1 MEVITPQNAARLT
14 EQIVLQPH
22 EGPTASMAFSPDGGI
37 LAVDSNNRVE
47 LWRIADGTLLGT
59 LPVGWPGAEGL
70 AFSVDGTVL
79 AAVSGNAARFSL
91 WDVATRTLLRQVSV
105 PLGHQPGCVAM
116 TPSGRTLATGGFD
129 GQVLLWDWGAN
140 NPVVRS
146 TLAAHTIFVSSLAF
160 SANGLVLASG
170 ANNGELRLWE
180 IGFDLLPTRRWSYQA
195 GHLISDVSFDPRGDV
210 LAASSW
216 DGKLYLMDVEH
227 GTIIRTLSN
236 PRPGRNDQMAGVHA
250 PHADLIAAQQG
261 GILQLW
267 EPSTGALLVE
277 KETTCHSLRF
287 SPGGTTL
294 AALNVLP
301 ADPNAPVTIWGPRR
315 VLVPKKVTGAPP

>member
-1 MEVITPQNAARLT
+1 MEVITPQNASRLA
-14 EQIVLQPH
+14 EHIHLQPH
-22 EGPTASMAFSPDGGI
+22 EGPTYSMAFSPDGGT

-47 LWRIADGTLLGT
+47 LWRIADGALLGT
-59 LPVGWPGAEGL
+59 LPVGWQGAEGL
-70 AFSVDGTVL
+70 AFSADGAVV

-91 WDVATRTLLRQVSV
+91 WNVAARTLLRQVSV

-129 GQVLLWDWGAN
+129 GQVLLWDWGGS

-146 TLAAHTIFVSSLAF
+146 ALPAHTTFVSSLAF
-160 SANGLVLASG
+160 SADGLVLASG

-180 IGFDLLPTRRWSYQA
+180 IGFDLLPTLRWSYRA
-195 GHLISDVSFDPRGDV
+195 GHLISDVSFDSRGDL

-216 DGKLYLMDVEH
+216 DGKLYLVGVED

-236 PRPGRNDQMAGVHA
+236 PRPGWNEQMAGVHA
-250 PHADLIAAQQG
+250 PQADLIAAQQG

-267 EPSTGALLVE
+267 EPSTGALLLE
-277 KETTCHSLRF
+277 KETTCQALRF
-287 SPGGTTL
+287 APDGTAL

-301 ADPNAPVTIWGPRR
+301 ADPNAPLTIWGLRR
-315 VLVPKKVTGAPP
+315 VLVPKKLTPAPA